1 MTMNRNEA
9 ATVAICS
16 ATAATFAE
24 VVHAHAKWQRAIHTR
39 EAASLAEAEYRHL
52 DTREAESLAEAEYR
66 HLVDT
71 FASLCSP
78 ATPLRKLR
86 SLPRQ
91 VPRAPSLASCC
102 ARRRGVYRSS
112 QHLSRRQE
120 RTAVRRERERP

>member
-39 EAASLAEAEYRHL
+39 EAA
-52 DTREAESLAEAEYR
+52 SLAEAEYR